1 MPDFRTRVLVVG
13 AGQSGCVLALELA
26 RNGVPSVLL
35 ERACRQ
41 PGRPELAVL
50 RAAVRDHPLIDLRM
64 GWTFTGLR
72 LEPDRTVATVI
83 DRGTRARHVF
93 EAEYLAGCDG
103 GQSTV
108 RRSLDVVLDDALPVD
123 VSRILEATP
132 WDGALGIARTY
143 RRGTSFLVGESAHR
157 FHPPSRSADLSLRD
171 AADLG
176 EKLAA
181 VLTGRHEIG
190 LLDSYEG
197 ERRPCAVLER
207 EALVRSLAA
216 VPGHPPQDHVNT

>member
-1 MPDFRTRVLVVG
+1 VH
-13 AGQSGCVLALELA
+13 
-26 RNGVPSVLL
+26 
-35 ERACRQ
+35 
-41 PGRPELAVL
+41 PG
-50 RAAVRDHPLIDLRM
+50 D
-64 GWTFTGLR
+64 
-72 LEPDRTVATVI
+72 EPGRTVATVI

-108 RRSLDVVLDDALPVD
+108 RRSLDVVLEDALPVD
-123 VSRILEATP
+123 VSRLLEVTP

-143 RRGTSFLVGESAHR
+143 RRGTAFLVGESAHC
-157 FHPPSRSADLSLRD
+157 FYPPSRSDLAVRD
-171 AADLG
+171 AVDLG

-181 VLTGRHEIG
+181 VLTGRGAIE

-207 EALVRSLAA
+207 EALARALG
-216 VPGHPPQDHVNT
+216 VPQLDVHPRTT

>member
-26 RNGVPSVLL
+26 RNDVPSVLL
-35 ERACRQ
+35 ERATR
-41 PGRPELAVL
+41 PPRRPELAVL
-50 RAAVRDHPLIDLRM
+50 RAAVHDHPLIDLRA

-93 EAEYLAGCDG
+93 EAEYLVGCDG

-108 RRSLDVVLDDALPVD
+108 RRSLAVVLDDALPVD
-123 VSRILEATP
+123 VSRILEVTP
-132 WDGALGIARTY
+132 WDGGLGIARTY
-143 RRGTSFLVGESAHR
+143 RRGTAFLVGESAHC
-157 FHPPSRSADLSLRD
+157 FHPCIPTADLSVRD

-176 EKLAA
+176 GKLAA
-181 VLTGRHEIG
+181 VLTGRGEIG

-207 EALVRSLAA
+207 EALVRSLA
-216 VPGHPPQDHVNT
+216 VPLPDIRPRTT

>member
-13 AGQSGCVLALELA
+13 AGQSGCVVALELA
-26 RNGVPSVLL
+26 RNGVPSVVL
-35 ERACRQ
+35 ERASR
-41 PGRPELAVL
+41 PPRRPELTPL
-50 RAAVRDHPLIDLRM
+50 RAAVRDHPLIDLRE

-72 LEPDRTVATVI
+72 LEPGRTVATVI

-93 EAEYLAGCDG
+93 ETEYLAGCDG

-108 RRSLDVVLDDALPVD
+108 RRSLGVDLDDALPFD
-123 VSRILEATP
+123 VSRILEVAP

-143 RRGTSFLVGESAHR
+143 RRGAAFLVGESAHR
-157 FHPPSRSADLSLRD
+157 FHPPSRSADLCVAD
-171 AADLG
+171 AADLAV
-176 EKLAA
+176 KLAA
-181 VLTGRHEIG
+181 VLSGRGETG

-207 EALVRSLAA
+207 EALVRSLAT
-216 VPGHPPQDHVNT
+216 PLRDIQPRTT

>member
-26 RNGVPSVLL
+26 RYGAPSVVL
-35 ERACRQ
+35 ERASR
-41 PGRPELAVL
+41 PPRRPELAVL
-50 RAAVRDHPLIDLRM
+50 RAAVRDHPLIDLRE

-72 LEPDRTVATVI
+72 LEPGRTVATVI

-108 RRSLDVVLDDALPVD
+108 RRSLAVDLENALPVN
-123 VSRILEATP
+123 VSRILEVTP

-143 RRGTSFLVGESAHR
+143 RRGTAFLVGESAHC
-157 FHPPSRSADLSLRD
+157 FHPPSRSDLSVRD

-181 VLTGRHEIG
+181 VLTGRGAIG

-207 EALVRSLAA
+207 EALARALGA
-216 VPGHPPQDHVNT
+216 PQLDIHPRTT

>member
-26 RNGVPSVLL
+26 RYGVPSVVL
-35 ERACRQ
+35 ERASR
-41 PGRPELAVL
+41 PPRRPELAVL
-50 RAAVRDHPLIDLRM
+50 RAAVRDHPLIDLRE

-72 LEPDRTVATVI
+72 LEPGRTVATVI

-108 RRSLDVVLDDALPVD
+108 RRSLAVDLENALPVN
-123 VSRILEATP
+123 VSRILEVTP

-143 RRGTSFLVGESAHR
+143 RRGTAFLVGESAHC
-157 FHPPSRSADLSLRD
+157 FHPPSRSDLSVRD

-181 VLTGRHEIG
+181 VLTGRGAIG

-207 EALVRSLAA
+207 EALARALGA
-216 VPGHPPQDHVNT
+216 PQLDIHPRTT

>member
-35 ERACRQ
+35 ERAAR
-41 PGRPELAVL
+41 PPRRPELAVL
-50 RAAVRDHPLIDLRM
+50 RAAVRDCPLIDLRA

-72 LEPDRTVATVI
+72 LDPDRTVATVI
-83 DRGTRARHVF
+83 DRGTRGRHVI

-108 RRSLDVVLDDALPVD
+108 RRSLAVDLEDALPLD
-123 VSRILEATP
+123 VSRILEVTP

-143 RRGTSFLVGESAHR
+143 RRGTAFLVGESAHR
-157 FHPPSRSADLSLRD
+157 FHPPSSSPDLCLGD

-176 EKLAA
+176 TKLAA
-181 VLTGRHEIG
+181 VLTGGGSPG

-197 ERRPCAVLER
+197 ERRPRAVLER
-207 EALVRSLAA
+207 EALVRTLA
-216 VPGHPPQDHVNT
+216 PRTT

>member
-26 RNGVPSVLL
+26 RNGVPSVVL
-35 ERACRQ
+35 ERASR
-41 PGRPELAVL
+41 PPRRPELTPL
-50 RAAVRDHPLIDLRM
+50 RAAVRDHPLIDLRE

-72 LEPDRTVATVI
+72 LEPGRTVATVI
-83 DRGTRARHVF
+83 DRGTRARHVL
-93 EAEYLAGCDG
+93 ETEYLAGCDG

-108 RRSLDVVLDDALPVD
+108 RRSLGVDLDDALPFD
-123 VSRILEATP
+123 VSRILEVAP

-143 RRGTSFLVGESAHR
+143 RRGTAFLVGESAHC
-157 FHPPSRSADLSLRD
+157 FHPPSRSDLSVRD

-181 VLTGRHEIG
+181 VLTGRGGIG

-207 EALVRSLAA
+207 EALMRSLT
-216 VPGHPPQDHVNT
+216 GRHPDIQPRTT

>member
-26 RNGVPSVLL
+26 RHGVPSVVL
-35 ERACRQ
+35 ERAS
-41 PGRPELAVL
+41 RPPRRAELTVL
-50 RAAVRDHPLIDLRM
+50 RAAVHDHPLIDLRE

-72 LEPDRTVATVI
+72 LEPGRTVATVI

-108 RRSLDVVLDDALPVD
+108 RRSLAVDLENALPVN
-123 VSRILEATP
+123 VSRILEVTP

-143 RRGTSFLVGESAHR
+143 RRGTAFLVGESAHC
-157 FHPPSRSADLSLRD
+157 FHPPSRSDLSVRD

-181 VLTGRHEIG
+181 VLTGRGAIG

-207 EALVRSLAA
+207 EALARALGA
-216 VPGHPPQDHVNT
+216 PQLDIHPRTT